1 MDLLELA
8 VVVSVILIVAITAP
22 LVVVFRRAFASRAD
36 ALVEADGSFV
46 LELGG
51 PELGEVFL
59 RVGSVDEPQAPR
71 VLVVTGTLSAAG
83 VSEPFEVRGE
93 LSSRGGE
100 SVRLVEVLR
109 KPARIEGRVTL
120 GGDAPPA
127 SGLVYFTAVRR

>member
-1 MDLLELA
+1 MELLKLA

-22 LVVVFRRAFASRAD
+22 LVIVFRRAFASRAD

-59 RVGSVDEPQAPR
+59 RLGSVGESQAPR
-71 VLVVTGTLSAAG
+71 ALVVRGTLFAAD
-83 VSEPFEVRGE
+83 VSEAFEVRGE
-93 LSSRGGE
+93 LSSRGVE
-100 SVRLVEVLR
+100 SVRLVKVLR
-109 KPARIEGRVTL
+109 KPARIEGQVTL

-127 SGLVYFTAVRR
+127 GGLVHFTPVRR